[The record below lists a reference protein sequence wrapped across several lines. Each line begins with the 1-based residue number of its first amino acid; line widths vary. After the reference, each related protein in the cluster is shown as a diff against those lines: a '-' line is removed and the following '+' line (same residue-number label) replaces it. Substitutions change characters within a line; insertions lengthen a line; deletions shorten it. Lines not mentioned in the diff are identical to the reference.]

1 MPLHSMRGI
10 QPHLQLFVRD
20 IPMDHIV
27 RGVQMLDQPVYYR
40 YFKGYRIQKL
50 GRKKIIELIDR
61 EVLERENEKLAEL
74 FVALWNRA
82 NGALYHEM
90 LHHVKKINEDVEAI
104 ERIEDEDA
112 EKISAMMLEEYDK
125 ERLFICVVIN
135 QVRFSSE
142 FVEKT
147 FGSPLPVRPDPEPDA
162 TADEASGP
170 EAPPTAAAD
179 EASGPEAPPTA
190 AADEASVPEAPPK
203 AEPEG

>member
-10 QPHLQLFVRD
+10 QPHLQLFLRD

-27 RGVQMLDQPVYYR
+27 RGTQMLDQPVYYR

-50 GRKKIIELIDR
+50 GLKKIVELVEREIIEK
-61 EVLERENEKLAEL
+61 ENEKLAEL

-90 LHHVKKINEDVEAI
+90 LLHVKKINEDVEAI

-112 EKISAMMLEEYDK
+112 ARISEIMLEEYDK

-135 QVRFSSE
+135 QVRFAPQ
-142 FVEKT
+142 FVLET
-147 FGSPLPVRPDPEPDA
+147 FGYPLPVRPAAEPGPE
-162 TADEASGP
+162 SGP
-170 EAPPTAAAD
+170 EGPPT
-179 EASGPEAPPTA
+179 EEPEA
-190 AADEASVPEAPPK
+190 
-203 AEPEG
+203 

>member
-20 IPMDHIV
+20 IPMEHIV
-27 RGVQMLDQPVYYR
+27 RGTQMLDQPVYYR

-50 GRKKIIELIDR
+50 GRKKILELIER
-61 EVLERENEKLAEL
+61 EVLEKENEKLAEL

-104 ERIEDEDA
+104 EAIEDEDA
-112 EKISAMMLEEYDK
+112 AKIAEMMLEEYDK

-135 QVRFSSE
+135 QVKFSSE

-147 FGSPLPVRPDPEPDA
+147 FGSPLPVRPEPEPEPEPEEKA
-162 TADEASGP
+162 ESASGP
-170 EAPPTAAAD
+170 ETPPTVETKED
-179 EASGPEAPPTA
+179 
-190 AADEASVPEAPPK
+190 
-203 AEPEG
+203 